1 MKNVLTKKG
10 VLALSLVG
18 IAWWLFLFLT
28 NSILFSTGGHC
39 HMYYVGWCNFASKTI
54 EHTVAYTNPFF
65 PLFLLSLITYF
76 MRDGGFRFPWCLSS
90 SPRQKTGA
98 LGFPASR
105 ARALPLLFCP
115 HSSSSFR
122 FSSSSGNGRTLR
134 TKKNVRENDFLH
146 HRRKIAYVNQREF
159 LGALLRGTL

>member
-76 MRDGGFRFPWCLSS
+76 MREEVFRSWVRFAAWWIPISMVLIFITPTENGSF
-90 SPRQKTGA
+90 
-98 LGFPASR
+98 GFPSLTSPGFTAFILSALFLIISLFFILWKRADVEDKKER
-105 ARALPLLFCP
+105 AR
-115 HSSSSFR
+115 
-122 FSSSSGNGRTLR
+122 
-134 TKKNVRENDFLH
+134 K
-146 HRRKIAYVNQREF
+146 
-159 LGALLRGTL
+159 